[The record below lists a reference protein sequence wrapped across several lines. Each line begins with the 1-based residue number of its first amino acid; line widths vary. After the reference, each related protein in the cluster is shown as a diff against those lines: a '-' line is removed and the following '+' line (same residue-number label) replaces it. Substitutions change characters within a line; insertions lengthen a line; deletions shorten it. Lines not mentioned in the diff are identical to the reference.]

1 MEAVKKKKLIIRERY
16 IYIYIIQSSVESVR
30 YYNEYWYKAL
40 KTSVQ
45 YVIEALVD
53 IYFSLF

>member
-1 MEAVKKKKLIIRERY
+1 MEAVKKKKLIIRD
-16 IYIYIIQSSVESVR
+16 IYIYIIQSSVKSVR